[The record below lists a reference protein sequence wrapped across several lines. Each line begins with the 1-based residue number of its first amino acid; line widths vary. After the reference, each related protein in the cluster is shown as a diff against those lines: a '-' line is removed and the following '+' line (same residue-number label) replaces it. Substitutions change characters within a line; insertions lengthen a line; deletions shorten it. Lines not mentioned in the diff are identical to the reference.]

1 VTKELGKARA
11 LTGILAAQSAEMR
24 AKGAA
29 LIQQADRLL
38 CESWNERMWSDGEPI
53 DPSPT
58 IDQAI
63 NGGFPCWKSSVH
75 GARRRTTSIWQ
86 LLSTRRPP
94 SCTILQAVCAAASAP
109 RTGGVRRRPC
119 SNLIGSCFT
128 PEWRSRLRSQ
138 QESLTLAYSNH
149 ERTPKV
155 QTATAYLETLNP
167 EQRRAVEH
175 GPAGGLASPPLL
187 VIAGAGSGKTNT
199 LAHRVAH
206 LIVQGADPRRILLMT
221 FSRRAASEMTK
232 RVERIARKV
241 LGDNAGIMTDALT
254 WAGTYHGIGARL
266 LREYAEQIGLDPAF
280 TIHDREDSADLMNL
294 VRHEK
299 GFSKT
304 ESRFPTK
311 GACLSIYSRCVNA
324 EMPIEQVIGTSY
336 PWCAGWAAELKE
348 LFAAYVEAKQKQNV
362 LDYDDLLLY
371 WAQMV
376 GDAGF
381 ADDIGGRFDHV
392 LVDEYQDTN
401 RLQSSILLALKPG
414 GRGLT
419 VVGDDAQSIYSFRA
433 ATVRNIL
440 DFPNQFSPPANII
453 TLDRNYRSTQT
464 ILAAANGVI
473 SLSKE
478 RFTKNLWTERTSGA
492 KPQLVTVR
500 DEADQA
506 RFIVER
512 ILENRESGTLLKEQ
526 AVLFRTSSHSGPL
539 EIELTRR
546 NIPFVKFG
554 GLKFL
559 DAAHIKDMLALLRFV
574 ENPRDRVAGFRLLHL
589 LPGIGSATAQRVLDH
604 MAEAADPITALAGI
618 PTPPRTGDDWKGFVE
633 TLGNL
638 RYSEWPVD
646 LERARLWYEP
656 HLDRIHEDAETRRA
670 DLLQLEQIASG
681 YPSRERFLTELTLD
695 PPDATSDQAGV
706 PLLDE
711 DYLILSTIHSAKGQ
725 EWKSVYLLNVV
736 DGCMPSD
743 LGAGTSAEIEEERR
757 LLYVAMTRAKDDLH
771 LVVPQRFFVHGQH
784 AQGDRHLY
792 ASRTR
797 FIPEKLLGLFER
809 TAWPFVPA
817 GTGARTAGPGP
828 RVDIGARMRGMWR

>member
-1 VTKELGKARA
+1 
-11 LTGILAAQSAEMR
+11 M
-24 AKGAA
+24 
-29 LIQQADRLL
+29 
-38 CESWNERMWSDGEPI
+38 P
-53 DPSPT
+53 
-58 IDQAI
+58 
-63 NGGFPCWKSSVH
+63 
-75 GARRRTTSIWQ
+75 
-86 LLSTRRPP
+86 
-94 SCTILQAVCAAASAP
+94 AAA
-109 RTGGVRRRPC
+109 
-119 SNLIGSCFT
+119 
-128 PEWRSRLRSQ
+128 
-138 QESLTLAYSNH
+138 
-149 ERTPKV
+149 
-155 QTATAYLETLNP
+155 AYLDSLNP
-167 EQRRAVEH
+167 EQRYAVEH
-175 GPAGGLASPPLL
+175 GAGPGPCAPLL

-206 LIVQGADPRRILLMT
+206 LIVNGADPRRILLMT

-241 LGDNAGIMTDALT
+241 MGDNAGVMTDALA
-254 WAGTYHGIGARL
+254 WSGTFHGIGARL
-266 LREYAEQIGLDPAF
+266 LREYADQIGLDQQF

-294 VRHEK
+294 VRHEN

-304 ESRFPTK
+304 ETRFPTK
-311 GACLSIYSRCVNA
+311 GTCLAIYSRCVNA
-324 EMPIEQVIGTSY
+324 ETEIEQVLGASF
-336 PWCAGWAAELKE
+336 PWCSGWAAELKQ
-348 LFAAYVEAKQKQNV
+348 LFAAFVEAKQKQNV

-371 WAQMV
+371 WAQTMS
-376 GDAGF
+376 DPAL
-381 ADDIGGRFDHV
+381 AADIGGRFDHV

-401 RLQSSILLALKPG
+401 RLQSSILFALKPG
-414 GRGLT
+414 GHGLT

-440 DFPNQFSPPANII
+440 DFPDQFSPRASII
-453 TLDRNYRSTQT
+453 TLDRNYRSTQN

-473 SLSKE
+473 GLAKE
-478 RFTKNLWTERTSGA
+478 RFTKNLWTDRASGA

-506 RFIVER
+506 RCIVER
-512 ILENRESGTLLKEQ
+512 VLENRESGTLLKQQ

-539 EIELTRR
+539 EVELTRR

-574 ENPRDRVAGFRLLHL
+574 ENPRDRVAGFRLMHL
-589 LPGIGSATAQRVLDH
+589 IPGVGPASAQRVLDH
-604 MAEAADPITALAGI
+604 MAEAADPIAALSH
-618 PTPPRTGDDWKGFVE
+618 TVSPPRAGDDWKAFVQAVA
-633 TLGNL
+633 NL
-638 RYSEWPVD
+638 RFSEWPSD
-646 LERARLWYEP
+646 LECARLWYQP

-670 DLLQLEQIASG
+670 DLIQLEQIASG

-725 EWKSVYLLNVV
+725 EWKSVFVLNAV

-743 LGAGTSAEIEEERR
+743 LGTGTSAEIEEERR

-771 LVVPQRFFVHGQH
+771 LVVPQRFFTHGQNFK
-784 AQGDRHLY
+784 GDRHVY

-797 FIPEKLLGLFER
+797 FIPDRLLGLFEK
-809 TAWPFVPA
+809 TTWPLAVA
-817 GTGARTAGPGP
+817 GAAPRSASQGP
-828 RVDIGARMRGMWR
+828 RVDVGARMRGMWR

>member
-1 VTKELGKARA
+1 VPL
-11 LTGILAAQSAEMR
+11 
-24 AKGAA
+24 
-29 LIQQADRLL
+29 
-38 CESWNERMWSDGEPI
+38 
-53 DPSPT
+53 
-58 IDQAI
+58 
-63 NGGFPCWKSSVH
+63 
-75 GARRRTTSIWQ
+75 
-86 LLSTRRPP
+86 
-94 SCTILQAVCAAASAP
+94 ASA
-109 RTGGVRRRPC
+109 
-119 SNLIGSCFT
+119 
-128 PEWRSRLRSQ
+128 
-138 QESLTLAYSNH
+138 
-149 ERTPKV
+149 
-155 QTATAYLETLNP
+155 YLDSLNP

-175 GPAGGLASPPLL
+175 GATGPGPHVPLL

-206 LIVQGADPRRILLMT
+206 LIVSGADPRRILLMT
-221 FSRRAASEMTK
+221 FSRRAASEMTN

-241 LGDNAGIMTDALT
+241 LGDRAGVMTDALA
-254 WAGTYHGIGARL
+254 WAGTFHGIGARL
-266 LREYAEQIGLDPAF
+266 LRDYAEQIGIDPAF
-280 TIHDREDSADLMNL
+280 TIHDREDSADLINL
-294 VRHEK
+294 IRHEK

-304 ESRFPTK
+304 KERFPTK
-311 GACLSIYSRCVNA
+311 GTCLAIYSRCVNA
-324 EMPIEQVIGTSY
+324 ETSIEQVLGSSF

-348 LFAAYVEAKQKQNV
+348 LFAAYVESKQRQNV

-371 WAQMV
+371 WAQTMS
-376 GDAGF
+376 DPAL
-381 ADDIGGRFDHV
+381 ASDIGGRFDHV

-414 GRGLT
+414 GCGLT

-440 DFPNQFSPPANII
+440 DFPGQFSPPADVI

-473 SLSKE
+473 GLARE
-478 RFTKNLWTERTSGA
+478 RFTKNLWTDRTSGT

-506 RFIVER
+506 RCIVER
-512 ILENRESGTLLKEQ
+512 VLENRESGTLLKQQ

-539 EIELTRR
+539 EVELTRR

-574 ENPRDRVAGFRLLHL
+574 ENPRDRVAGFRLMHL
-589 LPGIGSATAQRVLDH
+589 IPGVGPTSAQRALDQ
-604 MAEAADPITALAGI
+604 MADAADPIAALAQA
-618 PTPPRTGDDWKGFVE
+618 PSPPRAGDDWKMFVA
-633 TLGNL
+633 TVADISRSN
-638 RYSEWPVD
+638 WPAD

-656 HLDRIHEDAETRRA
+656 HLDRIHEDAETRRV
-670 DLLQLEQIASG
+670 DLIQLEQIASG
-681 YPSRERFLTELTLD
+681 YPSRQRFLTELTLD

-725 EWKSVYLLNVV
+725 EWKSVFVLNVV

-743 LGAGTSAEIEEERR
+743 LSAGTSPEIEEERR
-757 LLYVAMTRAKDDLH
+757 LLYVAMTRAKDDLY
-771 LVVPQRFFVHGQH
+771 LMVPQRFFTHGQQ
-784 AQGDRHLY
+784 ARGDRHVY

-797 FIPEKLLGLFER
+797 FIPDRLLGLFEK
-809 TAWPFVPA
+809 TVWPLAVP
-817 GTGARTAGPGP
+817 GAAARVASAGP
-828 RVDIGARMRGMWR
+828 RIDAGARMRGMWR